1 MQNLEYKEIPEIRRK
16 LPNIGVTT
24 ESLNR
29 LPVFEPSMKPRQ
41 RERIYEGKYG
51 KVTVN
56 GRLGQ
61 SHKNLLE
68 TILWKKEL
76 HDFFKDGDK
85 KYLKV
90 LYDKG
95 KVRRYISQTN
105 EYYSHKGYISL
116 LEDMKKAFITI
127 ETEKIK
133 TEGYLIIDLY
143 DSPTLKPINTKSP
156 IIPKEV
162 PLATI
167 VFGEVLT
174 ALIDNELHFAYDPK
188 PIMTLSNGISQ
199 AIVRFLRTHRH
210 HPEAGYHLRELIKA
224 VGGYTQGVKWRIIKK
239 ALREDTKKL
248 ESFGITI
255 DFEKERH
262 YVVEK
267 Q

>member
-1 MQNLEYKEIPEIRRK
+1 MQALEYKEIPEIRKK
-16 LPNIGVTT
+16 LPHIGVTT

-29 LPVFEPSMKPRQ
+29 LPVFEASMKPRQ
-41 RERIYEGKYG
+41 GERAYEGKYG

-68 TILWKKEL
+68 AILWKKEL

-95 KVRRYISQTN
+95 KVRRYISQAKG
-105 EYYSHKGYISL
+105 YYNYGGYISL

-143 DSPTLKPINTKSP
+143 DSPTLKPINSKSP
-156 IIPKEV
+156 IIPKQV
-162 PLATI
+162 PLTTAI
-167 VFGEVLT
+167 FGEVLT

-188 PIMTLSNGISQ
+188 PITTLSNGISQ
-199 AIVRFLRTHRH
+199 AIVRFLKTHRH
-210 HPEAGYHLRELIKA
+210 HPEAGYHLRELVKTI
-224 VGGYTQGVKWRIIKK
+224 GGPTQGVKWRIIKK
-239 ALREDTKKL
+239 ALREDADKL
-248 ESFGITI
+248 ESFGIVI
-255 DFEKERH
+255 NFEKERL
-262 YVVEK
+262 YAVEK